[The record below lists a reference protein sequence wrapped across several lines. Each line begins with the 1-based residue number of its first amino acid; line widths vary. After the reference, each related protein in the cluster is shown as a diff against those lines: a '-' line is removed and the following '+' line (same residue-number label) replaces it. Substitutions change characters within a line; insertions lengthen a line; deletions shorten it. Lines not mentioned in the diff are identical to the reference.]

1 MCFRFPVVREAEQQE
16 IGNDFRFADGRISL
30 LEESFAEIV
39 NASGLHCSSRSR
51 DSPDLLEAAW
61 RSFRGDFPSVRRF
74 VCLHGEGRPSSKK
87 VNTSTICLQHFI

>member
-39 NASGLHCSSRSR
+39 NASSRSR

-87 VNTSTICLQHFI
+87 VNTSTICLQHLN

>member
-1 MCFRFPVVREAEQQE
+1 MLHSFSGGRNAIQHET
-16 IGNDFRFADGRISL
+16 GNDFRFADGRISL

-61 RSFRGDFPSVRRF
+61 RSFRGDFPSVMRF
-74 VCLHGEGRPSSKK
+74 VRLHAEDRPLSKK
-87 VNTSTICLQHFI
+87 SNTSTMCLQRLN

>member
-1 MCFRFPVVREAEQQE
+1 MYFRFPVVREAEQQDT
-16 IGNDFRFADGRISL
+16 GNDFRFADGRISL

-61 RSFRGDFPSVRRF
+61 RSFRGDFPSVMRF
-74 VCLHGEGRPSSKK
+74 ICLHDEGRPLSKK
-87 VNTSTICLQHFI
+87 SNTSTKCLRNLN